1 MAERPTA
8 ATPAGPSCGDRQFA
22 PAKATENP
30 GEAATQDGPGSR
42 MSEQALIRAASR
54 ARDRAR
60 LALLWL
66 AGADMRIAVL
76 ALPPVLPQI
85 RRELHLS
92 EGTVGIL
99 TTLPVLLLALGA
111 VGGSA
116 AVARLG
122 PRRAL
127 ALGLVVV
134 GASSALRGADG
145 APALFLA
152 SIALG
157 AGIAVLQPTMP
168 SMTRLWFPSR
178 VGFATSVYTNGIVAG
193 EAAAASLT
201 IPFVLPLAGSWQVAL
216 AFWGLPALLAAALLA
231 APFAK
236 VQGPPMGPP
245 LGIEHAGKG
254 APATTPTDAGERALS
269 GVPTISGG
277 DGPRDRGVPAMIL
290 TGTGNRSFGKPSD
303 LTPFDSQEDGGA
315 PATTAN
321 DRPATGRLRHRS
333 RWWPQWD
340 DAITWRVGLL
350 QGGGSVVYFGTNAYL
365 PTELHTTGRAGVV
378 AACLAALN
386 ASQLLASLL
395 VAVLARRS
403 VRPRWLLAAC
413 GSAALLGLAA
423 LVWAPGELAVGGCV
437 LIGVSSA
444 ICFIVSLAMPA
455 LLVPPDEVH
464 KMAAATTTIGYVAAF
479 ALPLAGGLA
488 WDATGQAALAFA
500 PAAAGAAA
508 LGLALLVPGRSGKKL
523 AGVRLR

>member
-1 MAERPTA
+1 MHRGNKLPARSPNLLQISPETVHKRNNSQLWLPNLLHLCTRARPDGPLGWPPMAERPTA

-201 IPFVLPLAGSWQVAL
+201 IPLVLPLAGSWQVAL
-216 AFWGLPALLAAALLA
+216 ALWGLPALLAAALLA

-254 APATTPTDAGERALS
+254 AA
-269 GVPTISGG
+269 
-277 DGPRDRGVPAMIL
+277 
-290 TGTGNRSFGKPSD
+290 
-303 LTPFDSQEDGGA
+303 
-315 PATTAN
+315 ATTAN

-365 PTELHTTGRAGVV
+365 PTELHATGRAGLV

-508 LGLALLVPGRSGKKL
+508 LGLALLLPGRSGRKL